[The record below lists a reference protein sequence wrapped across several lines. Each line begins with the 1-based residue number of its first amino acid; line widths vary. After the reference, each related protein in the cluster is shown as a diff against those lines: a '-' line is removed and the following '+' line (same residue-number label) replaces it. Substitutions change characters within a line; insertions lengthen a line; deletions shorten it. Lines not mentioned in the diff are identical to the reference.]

1 MGSFVRDVR
10 YAWRTLAKNP
20 GFMVVAI
27 LTLALGIGANVA
39 IFSIVYAILLRPL
52 PFPHQDQ
59 LVRVFDDLR
68 GPNVPNV
75 GMSEP
80 ELLDL
85 QNRAGV
91 FQDISVVWPINADLS
106 GGNRPERIEA
116 LATSPNYFAVLGARP
131 QVGHLY
137 TQADNVPGFLNAVVL
152 SDGFWRRQ
160 FGADPNIIGKSLR
173 IDNDPYQVVAI
184 MPPDFRHPGRTLQTD
199 VDCWIAAG
207 YEADPFPHP
216 PVRGLRMF
224 PGAIA
229 RLKPGLSVA
238 AAQAKLETFAAQL
251 RAEYPIDYPEP
262 ARWTPRLVSIQE
274 DMVGNVR
281 TELLVLFGAVAFVL
295 LIACV
300 NLANLLLSRSAGRQ
314 REIAV
319 RLAMGAG
326 QRRLLL
332 QMLTE
337 SLLLSTIA
345 GAVALVTVFWLKAS
359 LLRFAPDSLP
369 RLNEVT
375 FGGGVLFFAF
385 ALSILTGILFGLVPA
400 LQASNIS
407 QVASLR
413 EGSRGAGSS
422 RTQARLSRWLVV
434 SEIALSLILLVGA
447 GLLLRSFW
455 RLLEVQPGFSPHGIV
470 TAQIW
475 MPVPNNP
482 ATDPY
487 RPPEKRAAFLREVVR
502 RVALIPGVEAA
513 AIGGT
518 NSLPMGGGRNGFP
531 FTIEGRP
538 DDSKYTPVAEFAA
551 VSPNYFEVLG
561 TPLIEGRPFA
571 GSDEPKSQQ
580 VVIIDQTLA
589 HRYWP
594 GQDPLGAHIQF
605 NAQANAPNWLT
616 IVGVVGDVKSDGFE
630 APLAP
635 HIYLPVF
642 QGPPYA
648 SVLFLRTHANPGTL
662 GDQVRTEVQSVDSN
676 LPLFS
681 VRTLDEVVAR
691 SMAERRFALEIL
703 ALFAAVALLLAAIGI
718 YGVMSYAFSRR
729 VHELGIRIALGA
741 QRNDIL
747 RMALSEGMKL
757 VLFGLVVGVVGAV
770 LLTRFLRSL
779 LFNVTATDPL
789 VFISIA
795 ALLAAVALLACY
807 IPARRATRVDPLV
820 ALREE

>member
-1 MGSFVRDVR
+1 MGSFLRDIR

-52 PFPHQDQ
+52 PFPQQQQ

-80 ELLDL
+80 ELVDL
-85 QNRAGV
+85 QNRSGV

-116 LATSPNYFAVLGARP
+116 LATSPNYFTLLGARP
-131 QVGHLY
+131 QIGHLY
-137 TQADNVPGFLNAVVL
+137 TQADIVPGFLNAVVL

-173 IDNDPYQVVAI
+173 IDNDPYQVIAI
-184 MPPDFRHPGRTLQTD
+184 MPPDFRHPGRTIATD
-199 VDCWIAAG
+199 VDAWIAAG

-216 PVRGLRMF
+216 PVRALRMF

-229 RLKPGLSVA
+229 RLKPGLTIA

-251 RAEYPIDYPEP
+251 RAEYPVDYPEP

-274 DMVGNVR
+274 DLVGNVR

-319 RLAMGAG
+319 RLALGAG
-326 QRRLLL
+326 QRRLLF

-345 GAVALVTVFWLKAS
+345 GAVALLTVVWLKAS
-359 LLRFAPDSLP
+359 LLRFAPASLP
-369 RLNEVT
+369 RLSEVN

-413 EGSRGAGSS
+413 EGSRGSGAS
-422 RTQARLSRWLVV
+422 RTQVRLSRWLVV

-455 RLLEVQPGFSPHGIV
+455 RLLEVQPGFNPHGIV

-482 ATDPY
+482 AADPY

-538 DDSKYTPVAEFAA
+538 DDSKTTPVAEFAG
-551 VSPNYFEVLG
+551 VSPNYFEVLR
-561 TPLIEGRPFA
+561 TPLIRGRVFLD
-571 GSDEPKSQQ
+571 SDEPKSQQ
-580 VVIIDQTLA
+580 VAIIDQTLA
-589 HRYWP
+589 NRYWP

-605 NAQANAPNWLT
+605 NAQANAPNWFT

-662 GDQVRTEVQSVDSN
+662 GDQIRTEVQSVDSN

-729 VHELGIRIALGA
+729 IHELGIRIALGA
-741 QRNDIL
+741 QRSDIL
-747 RMALSEGMKL
+747 RMALSEGMTL
-757 VLFGLVVGVVGAV
+757 VLFGLVAGVIGAMV
-770 LLTRFLRSL
+770 LTRYLRSL

-789 VFISIA
+789 VFVSIA